1 MLLSNIYNIHWQH
14 WQLEDRRLFSFWKFR
29 HCESTA
35 GRQVRKA
42 LGFTNQHR
50 LADKNQEHNNI
61 QIRDGAHQ
69 SIRIEDSAHQNIGI
83 QDGGCSSLQIQD
95 GVQLTSA
102 LRRITGVNNSLG
114 TNKLLMYTVQL
125 CRYTVVQLESE
136 KWRVSTLMSLTT
148 PVLEFSR
155 SSHRWYDPDVW
166 SA

>member
-1 MLLSNIYNIHWQH
+1 M
-14 WQLEDRRLFSFWKFR
+14 
-29 HCESTA
+29 
-35 GRQVRKA
+35 RKA

-114 TNKLLMYTVQL
+114 TNKLLMYTVQ
-125 CRYTVVQLESE
+125 YVPTN
-136 KWRVSTLMSLTT
+136 M
-148 PVLEFSR
+148 VL
-155 SSHRWYDPDVW
+155 V
-166 SA
+166 